1 MVLGA
6 EDMNWLSKTQGV
18 KSGQYQSRLVG
29 LTFATI
35 SLCSAFSVFADAA
48 LTDSTISTTLAE
60 LAYARKIADLDGWPE
75 TCARAELLNDMG
87 LSAISGRGVEA
98 AKLESNEAG
107 NGNFAVLL
115 WDERGNGNK
124 RPAGHR
130 IEANAGFQAV
140 NSSINLTD
148 NRR

>member
-1 MVLGA
+1 
-6 EDMNWLSKTQGV
+6 MNWLSKTQGV
-18 KSGQYQSRLVG
+18 KSGQYQPRLVG

-48 LTDSTISTTLAE
+48 LTDSTISTTLAD

-75 TCARAELLNDMG
+75 MCARAELLNDMG

-107 NGNFAVLL
+107 NEAGNGKFAVLL

-130 IEANAGFQAV
+130 IEVNAGFQAV